1 MAPARKITKKR
12 KRGSKRV
19 VRRLKTQP
27 RSSPSSAA
35 EAPAAPQK
43 PKPRLPDYTYNL
55 SEVIC
60 TRLSNGETGAEI
72 CRDQDMPSWNTLCN
86 WRRKHA
92 DFDKRYRIS
101 REQGCEYYADEIVS
115 IADSGENDYVTRL
128 DKKGHPRTV
137 FDRDH
142 FERSRLRVDARKWT
156 VSKILR
162 HTYGDKS
169 EVDLRTPDGLNV
181 KVEERNAL
189 IDALVKLVHPK
200 HDPATKPG
208 GRTEEARER

>member
-1 MAPARKITKKR
+1 LAPARKIPKKA
-12 KRGSKRV
+12 KRGRQRV
-19 VRRLKTQP
+19 IRRLHK
-27 RSSPSSAA
+27 
-35 EAPAAPQK
+35 APAAPEPPK
-43 PKPRLPDYTYNL
+43 AKPRLADYTYNL

-60 TRLSNGETGAEI
+60 TRLANGETGAEV
-72 CRDQDMPSWNTLCN
+72 CRDADMPSWNTLCN

-92 DFDKRYRIS
+92 DFDKRYRIA

-115 IADSGENDYVTRL
+115 IADSGENDYVQRL
-128 DKKGHPRTV
+128 TAKGKVQTV

-200 HDPATKPG
+200 VDGRTKPDDKHD
-208 GRTEEARER
+208 EPRER

>member
-1 MAPARKITKKR
+1 MAPARKIPKKP
-12 KRGSKRV
+12 KRGLKRV
-19 VRRLKTQP
+19 IRRRKTAA
-27 RSSPSSAA
+27 PS
-35 EAPAAPQK
+35 PAAAQTPT
-43 PKPRLPDYTYNL
+43 PKPSFKDYRYEL
-55 SEVIC
+55 SEAIC
-60 TRLSNGETGAEI
+60 QRLANGETGAEV
-72 CRDQDMPSWNTLCN
+72 CRDPAMPTWNTLCC
-86 WRRKHA
+86 WRRKHD
-92 DFDKRYRIS
+92 DFDKRYRIA
-101 REQGCEYYADEIVS
+101 REQGCEYYADEIIS

-128 DKKGHPRTV
+128 TRKGPKVV

-169 EVDLRTPDGLNV
+169 EVDVRTPDGMNV

-200 HDPATKPG
+200 ADGKTKPEG
-208 GRTEEARER
+208 KHDEPRER